1 MVKAWE
7 DFWLPTGPLRHQ
19 IEGSLTEGEENISIK
34 MLLDNQASI
43 SFILPDSI
51 VKEIQAIPIAVNP
64 NQEDILVW
72 AFSKDGSFAFKSAYL
87 LAKGL
92 NLLNLEATLDHWVW
106 KPSTT
111 PRIKNFLWLCV
122 HRSIPT
128 REVLG
133 SRGFNLNIT
142 CELYGLASE
151 SILPTL
157 RDCEKARCVWKDL
170 GIEESNI
177 EFFNLSLID
186 WLEKYCGS

>member
-87 LAKGL
+87 
-92 NLLNLEATLDHWVW
+92 
-106 KPSTT
+106 
-111 PRIKNFLWLCV
+111 
-122 HRSIPT
+122 
-128 REVLG
+128 
-133 SRGFNLNIT
+133 
-142 CELYGLASE
+142 
-151 SILPTL
+151 
-157 RDCEKARCVWKDL
+157 
-170 GIEESNI
+170 
-177 EFFNLSLID
+177 
-186 WLEKYCGS
+186 